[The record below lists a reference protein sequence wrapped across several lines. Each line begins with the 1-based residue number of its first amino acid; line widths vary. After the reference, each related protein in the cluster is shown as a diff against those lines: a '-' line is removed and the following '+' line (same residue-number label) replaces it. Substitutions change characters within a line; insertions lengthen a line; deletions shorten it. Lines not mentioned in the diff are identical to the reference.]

1 MALSLDLRERVAAAV
16 DAGGSIR
23 RTAARFGVA
32 ARTVRNLLALRR
44 ETGGLSPRPHAGGHS
59 GPPPTV
65 AVRLGRLLGRLLGGE
80 SGLSL
85 AELSARTGQP
95 VWTIRRVLRRM
106 GYSRKK
112 SPSAPPNRTART

>member
-32 ARTVRNLLALRR
+32 ARTVQNLLALRR

-65 AVRLGRLLGRLLGGE
+65 AVRLGRLLGGE